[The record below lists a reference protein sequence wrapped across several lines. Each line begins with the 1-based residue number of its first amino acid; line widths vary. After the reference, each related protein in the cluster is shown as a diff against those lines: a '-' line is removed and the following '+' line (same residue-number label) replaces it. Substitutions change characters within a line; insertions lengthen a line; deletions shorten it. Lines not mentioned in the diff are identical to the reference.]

1 MGGRELAGR
10 RWTDRREGGRRKGP
24 SSRSPRRRPPLWR
37 EAGGHPRRPS
47 CSSASRRGE
56 EPGGGGAPGEAAG
69 GAEGGGGRRPR
80 CRRPAPP
87 GLPLREL
94 PTAAGKEPDPG
105 LHGSNS
111 ISLTGDREGRRAAGE
126 GGGTACRPRRLCR
139 PPPVGEGREVGGGTR
154 SRRWGRRRWARVG
167 RGDRMEREGEGR

>member
-56 EPGGGGAPGEAAG
+56 EPGSGGAPGEAAG

-87 GLPLREL
+87 GLPLLDLRCRADRGREL

-111 ISLTGDREGRRAAGE
+111 SSLTGDREGRRAAGE

-139 PPPVGEGREVGGGTR
+139 PPPVGEEALGSGGW
-154 SRRWGRRRWARVG
+154 RR
-167 RGDRMEREGEGR
+167 